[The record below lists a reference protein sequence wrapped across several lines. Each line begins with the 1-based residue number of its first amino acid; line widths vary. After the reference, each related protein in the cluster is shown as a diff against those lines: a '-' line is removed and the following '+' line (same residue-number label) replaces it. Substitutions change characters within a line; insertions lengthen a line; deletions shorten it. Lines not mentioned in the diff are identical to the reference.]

1 MVYIVEDIS
10 AIRRNGLE
18 LGLVEG
24 IWIEILIPKSKSLLV
39 GAVYRPPVGS
49 NYLHPEFNAEI
60 KESLDNAIAEEKE
73 VIILG
78 YLNANFQP
86 NKRSQGVTK
95 DLKSTFKSLNLTQII
110 RNSTR
115 ISKSNDMLIVLL

>member
-1 MVYIVEDIS
+1 MVYLAKGIS
-10 AIRRNGLE
+10 ALRRNDLE
-18 LGLVEG
+18 LGLVKG

-73 VIILG
+73 VIILR
-78 YLNANFQP
+78 YLNANFRP
-86 NKRSQGVTK
+86 NKRFQGVTK
-95 DLKSTFKSLNLTQII
+95 D
-110 RNSTR
+110 
-115 ISKSNDMLIVLL
+115 

>member
-1 MVYIVEDIS
+1 MH
-10 AIRRNGLE
+10 
-18 LGLVEG
+18 
-24 IWIEILIPKSKSLLV
+24 
-39 GAVYRPPVGS
+39 RPPVGS

-95 DLKSTFKSLNLTQII
+95 DLGAIHTSPK
-110 RNSTR
+110 RDR
-115 ISKSNDMLIVLL
+115 SKSKAI